1 VKRLLPLALA
11 VAAAIA
17 CSLLL
22 TAETAPAGWAAAPP
36 PRAVADADVRVASL
50 PELPLRA
57 SALVTREPDSTPV
70 DAPVASAAAPGASSG
85 VRAAAVHGRL
95 LDQDGIGVPGAVVSL
110 YRGPIRLDVTTDA
123 GGAFEFPG
131 LPPGWY
137 RALVQPHSLPQGL
150 LPPAQ
155 QRLAREPEQNPDG
168 SLGTAFRLL
177 AGAERDLVLRAF
189 AAGSVSGR
197 VVDEAGELLSGAL
210 VSVRSAA
217 GTTDNARTD
226 VAGRFTLPALA
237 PGRYALSVQLDPA
250 RPDAD
255 TTAPLPAVFDLG
267 PHEDRA
273 LRDLVAGSS
282 GQVLH
287 GSVVDLAGRPV
298 AGMTLECRE
307 ERLDGPGGHWLRVTD
322 AEGRYALGRV
332 PPGVLLLTVVDDRR
346 VTSLRAPVEPV
357 RVEARGDSEV
367 IDLAP
372 IRVEASRPFR
382 VVGRVRVDAD
392 WAQGLGR
399 WTAHARLREL
409 DAPPGAAEELRPG
422 PTGDFEWSCA
432 TPHPEVELLV
442 VLRGDAGREVERRE
456 IVRPVADEA
465 RELVVDFP

>member
-1 VKRLLPLALA
+1 VKRLLLLAFV

-17 CSLLL
+17 SSLLL
-22 TAETAPAGWAAAPP
+22 TSETAPAGLAAAPP
-36 PRAVADADVRVASL
+36 PRAVADVRVASL
-50 PELPLRA
+50 PELPLGA
-57 SALVTREPDSTPV
+57 SALVTREPESALADS
-70 DAPVASAAAPGASSG
+70 PVASAAVSGASSG

-110 YRGPIRLDVTTDA
+110 YRGPIRLDVSTDA

-131 LPPGWY
+131 LRPGSY
-137 RALVQPHSLPQGL
+137 RAVVQPHSLPQGL

-155 QRLAREPEQNPDG
+155 QHLAREPEQNPDG
-168 SLGTAFRLL
+168 SLGTAFRLS
-177 AGAERDLVLRAF
+177 AGAEREIVLRAF

-197 VVDEAGELLSGAL
+197 VVDEAGALLSGAL

-237 PGRYALSVQLDPA
+237 PGRHALSVQLDPA

-255 TTAPLPAVFDLG
+255 TSAPLPAVFDLG

-282 GQVLH
+282 GQVLR

-298 AGMTLECRE
+298 PGMTLECRE
-307 ERLDGPGGHWLRVTD
+307 ERLDGPGGCWLRVTD

-332 PPGVLLLTVVDDRR
+332 PPGVLLLTLLDDRR
-346 VTSLRAPVEPV
+346 VTRLRAPVEPV
-357 RVEARGDSEV
+357 RVEARGESEV
-367 IDLAP
+367 IEVAP

-392 WAQGLGR
+392 WAQDLGR

-409 DAPPGAAEELRPG
+409 DALPGAAAELHLG

-456 IVRPVADEA
+456 RVRPVADEA